1 MQDGYALDER
11 GIHHRV
17 LAAVVETPPGRDCF
31 GVLDVYPDRLELLG
45 QDRMASAV
53 MPFPGVTAVEQAAEA
68 AAALGR

>member
-17 LAAVVETPPGRDCF
+17 LAAVVETPPGRDCY
-31 GVLDVYPDRLELLG
+31 GVIDVYADRLELIG

-53 MPFPGVTAVEQAAEA
+53 MHFPDTASEQAAEA